1 MDVLESCE
9 SPPTTWLTKAS
20 ERPIESI
27 DILEYI
33 EGRMLS
39 LDCAEGVLLMI
50 SIFEIELCSLKVEL
64 RR

>member
-1 MDVLESCE
+1 M
-9 SPPTTWLTKAS
+9 KAS

-27 DILEYI
+27 DILEYV

-50 SIFEIELCSLKVEL
+50 SIFEIESRSLKVEL